1 MIAELCRVTVFG
13 PDGRA
18 DLAVPVATPVSALLP
33 VFLRHTVETPAPDG
47 SWVLQRLGEA
57 PLDPDGTPETLD
69 WLEGEQLHL
78 RPAEDPLPE
87 LDFDDLAD
95 GIATV
100 VTTRGDRWRPE
111 FGRYLFLSLS
121 GVVAAVVAMVLLD
134 AGPTAAQAGGAVAAS
149 VLFGFGA
156 VLAGRKVTDVVPLA
170 TLAGLV
176 CCGFAALAGMIAADG
191 VPDAARPT
199 QSGVLVGAGALA
211 LTAAALLACRRMF
224 APGLVVAPFVAVLL
238 AAVAAIVSIWLA
250 AGFELSAAR
259 SAGLVATVFLGATI
273 FAPKIV
279 LRAAHMRGPQ
289 LPRDAEDLQ
298 FDVEAAPAAQVRDS
312 TVTADRYLSAGM
324 VAAAAV
330 FAAAFPFL
338 LAAGNW
344 SGPVLVFLLASAVL
358 LRARTFLSAWQRVPL
373 TMAGTSGLVLTVL
386 AFAADLAPQ
395 WRGALLLGLLGLLYP
410 LVQAVLRQ
418 PMRRPL
424 PVWGHLANIADTT
437 TAIAVLPV
445 LLQLLGVYAW
455 ARGLGA

>member
-1 MIAELCRVTVFG
+1 MIAELCRVSVFG

-33 VFLRHTVETPAPDG
+33 VFLRHTVETPSPDG

-69 WLEGEQLHL
+69 WLEGEQLYL
-78 RPAEDPLPE
+78 RPAEDPLPK

-100 VTTRGDRWRPE
+100 VATRGDRWRPE
-111 FGRYLFLSLS
+111 FGRYLFLSLG
-121 GVVAAVVAMVLLD
+121 GVVAAVVAMVLLGP
-134 AGPTAAQAGGAVAAS
+134 GPTAAQAGGAAAVS

-156 VLAGRKVTDVVPLA
+156 VLAGRKVADLVPLG

-176 CCGFAALAGMIAADG
+176 CCGFAALAGMTAADG

-199 QSGVLVGAGALA
+199 PAGVLVGAAALA
-211 LTAAALLACRRMF
+211 LAAAALLACRWMF
-224 APGLVVAPFVAVLL
+224 APGLVVAPFVAVL
-238 AAVAAIVSIWLA
+238 VAAAAALTGVWLVD
-250 AGFELSAAR
+250 GFGLSAAR
-259 SAGLVATVFLGATI
+259 SAGLVAAAFLAVAI

-298 FDVEAAPAAQVRDS
+298 FDVEPAPAAQVRDR
-312 TVTADRYLSAGM
+312 TVVADRYLSAGM
-324 VAAAAV
+324 VAASLV

-338 LAAGNW
+338 LAADNW
-344 SGPVLVFLLASAVL
+344 SGPVLVSLLAGAVL

-386 AFAADLAPQ
+386 AAAAGLSPQ

-410 LVQAVLRQ
+410 LVQAVVRQ

-424 PVWGHLANIADTT
+424 PIWGHLANIVDTT
-437 TAIAVLPV
+437 TAIAVVPV